1 MKMSRRLGAGLGIL
15 GWFVLL
21 TGRAMAQTAAP
32 STGGASPSPSGPI
45 LPSSTTALTL
55 VAIAAL
61 ALVLVWVVPLT
72 IDLRRAYRGKA
83 DAWRTIL
90 ARLEKDAAAGT
101 EGLSLDKLNAFLPLI
116 VRPPEGMRGL
126 ARVLLAFLIT
136 SLVGLLSLALL
147 FSPAAGVFDVVKQI
161 VTGLLGVL
169 ATLIGFYFGA
179 RTAEGAAAAATP
191 STSSAGSDAGPAS
204 STPHTGGV
212 VNSME
217 PAPEETTSG
226 AAAPSPTLESTQLS

>member
-1 MKMSRRLGAGLGIL
+1 MKVSVRLGVGLGTIAWLIL
-15 GWFVLL
+15 LAGP
-21 TGRAMAQTAAP
+21 AMAQTGAP
-32 STGGASPSPSGPI
+32 SPTGGGSPPPSGPI
-45 LPSSTTALTL
+45 LPSSTTALTFVV
-55 VAIAAL
+55 VAAF

-90 ARLEKDAAAGT
+90 ARLERDAAGGT
-101 EGLSLDKLNAFLPLI
+101 EGLTLDELKAFLPLV

-136 SLVGLLSLALL
+136 SLVAVLTLALL
-147 FSPAAGVFDVVKQI
+147 FSPAPGVFEVVKQI

-179 RTAEGAAAAATP
+179 RTAEGASATATP
-191 STSSAGSDAGPAS
+191 STASPESGSGGSAPQSRGDATPIDAVSDDPRGD
-204 STPHTGGV
+204 V
-212 VNSME
+212 
-217 PAPEETTSG
+217 
-226 AAAPSPTLESTQLS
+226 AAPSAGLESPQSM